1 MKLKESKNLVWSS
14 TAQQDYYGRMSKEEL
29 ISEIESDFG
38 NFDEFLV
45 WGGFDSIEDV
55 TEDDIR
61 EYYLPSDIDLDYED
75 FIENIMPM
83 VEKQCNDYNET
94 LVLFGSAA
102 NWQGS
107 REACAIIRAEDFK
120 DYIYPDYDAHTKIYS
135 DNGALFYTQSSH
147 DTPMGGT
154 ALYLYSFK
162 SDDDYEK
169 ASHLC
174 DTEDW
179 EGDFADDAE
188 YKEVGEAIKQG
199 FLTPVRNTFNES
211 LEEGWYQFEYK
222 SGANPYIAKTEKER
236 DKILKKYGKKV
247 TKIKDGFYEID
258 DKEEK
263 MDSFNFDESLEK
275 NLKEALS
282 RYTFTDGMELTA
294 SSEEEVIQKYEDIEK
309 NRNKGKTRPFETLN
323 SIAEDLYEKEDD
335 FSFHYF
341 SDDELALLWGYCC
354 VADASYDDEVYEAI
368 SDFPNKR
375 EIFAKAKEYAQKNV
389 DFKLGEAYSQSDL
402 MNAVQ
407 DAYGYS
413 KKEAKKYIAN
423 ADEKTKDELVK
434 GYKDNAKRSFL
445 TDSLKEGNENVEIL
459 HSVAEPFVD
468 ALDELEDRGEEV
480 EITWNFGFD
489 RDGNVTAGVDLR
501 PTPRITKAKKTD
513 ELFKTV
519 LPQFEKL
526 MKQYGFV
533 LDDNIKHENP
543 NKNIFGGYHYQ
554 IKKIDLDEC
563 NIAEAYDLNEA
574 RYSDAY
580 DEETRQNGWWYFTTH
595 GVGPGTLPK
604 DVHIIETRE
613 GQNEKGTWGD
623 FIKLD
628 GILNTD
634 ELKYFDLKELAPSD
648 EEEDGWDRWE
658 TESSRD
664 DWDSDEDFSG
674 FFSDYDFNEAFI
686 NPKGS
691 LSDYAEYL
699 GKRSSSFGF
708 SDDETA
714 KKELKKRFPNITK
727 SDLDK
732 VIKRW
737 HTGKL
742 EEATSNKKNKK
753 LTEADGGNI
762 TIETSTSI
770 LDMFYPTLYETTNDF
785 FIAPS
790 EMGELDNILIDVSM
804 EFATEAIREVFP
816 SATLKFEQIV
826 HPKYYNYGGENI
838 LFDVTLPRAEYE
850 AVKERAINDPNF
862 AQFLKK
868 NSPRDGYMPYG
879 AYTVEKFKTQDDM
892 YSIGQLVKFYANNDE
907 IASDFDDAFF
917 TELQNR
923 FETYEEFWEDLMGW
937 LKGHEQAYQ
946 DFLTHFNADENDII
960 DVDSIIDWIYDHDT
974 LAKDFENHFGVSLNE
989 SLNEDKTPYGD
1000 TTIEDYVNANFSGS
1014 DADKQKFVA
1023 EMKKKANGKDYFN
1036 GLDMSVKDWEKEGQ
1050 KFGLSMKRFPVTEGY
1065 KVDYLSADLAE
1076 KTNKSS
1082 IKNAYDRNELS
1093 IVSKDGVYWFEG
1105 CPERIRNTV
1114 FSEMKKFYPELKYLY
1129 DKSPVKKNLKEDS
1142 KLKEGKA
1149 SPPPK
1154 KESSRVRELIDIIEA
1169 PNGLAKKNG
1178 YRLYPDKLDIIN
1190 GGQFKITTAQYK
1202 RLKELGYGEDKSPK
1216 GSAEAPK
1223 GFNGRWNT
1231 TIESGAKLRKAI
1243 NKGDYQGILNGI
1255 KDCYKEMFDKGVI
1268 SGREFENWTTDIDA
1282 IDLDDIDDVE
1292 DSIDY
1297 ELGNLYD
1304 ACDNLNCWVAIDENL
1319 NEDTVKTSDGK
1330 WTNKGKEGTHG
1341 KFKTKKEADAQRK
1354 AMFANGFKG

>member
-1 MKLKESKNLVWSS
+1 MKLKESGNLVWSS
-14 TAQQDYYGRMSKEEL
+14 TAQQDYYFGMSDDELRKEVRSIKSDE
-29 ISEIESDFG
+29 EFEDDFG
-38 NFDEFLV
+38 YSIDEA
-45 WGGFDSIEDV
+45 D
-55 TEDDIR
+55 EDD
-61 EYYLPSDIDLDYED
+61 LLSVLMPDDVDLDYEN
-75 FIENIMPM
+75 FEQNIVPM
-83 VEKQCNDYNET
+83 VEKQCKDYNET

-107 REACAIIRAEDFK
+107 REACAIISADEFE
-120 DYIYPDYDAHTKIYS
+120 DYIYPNYAANTKIYS

-154 ALYLYSFK
+154 AMYLYSFK

-179 EGDFADDAE
+179 EGDFVDDAE

-263 MDSFNFDESLEK
+263 MDSFNFDESFEK

-354 VADASYDDEVYEAI
+354 VADVSYDDEVYEAI

-423 ADEKTKDELVK
+423 ADEKTKAELVK

-445 TDSLKEGNENVEIL
+445 TDSLNEGKGNIELL

-468 ALDELEDRGEEV
+468 ALDVLEDRGEEV

-489 RDGNVTAGVDLR
+489 RDGNVTAGIDLR

-513 ELFKTV
+513 ELFKVV

-543 NKNIFGGYHYQ
+543 SKNIFGGYHYQ

-563 NIAEAYDLNEA
+563 NIAEAFDLDEA

-580 DEETRQNGWWYFTTH
+580 DKETRQNGWWYFTTH

-634 ELKYFDLKELAPSD
+634 ELKYFDLKELAPTD
-648 EEEDGWDRWE
+648 EEEEDGWDRWE

-674 FFSDYDFNEAFI
+674 FFSDYEFNENLNEAKEDYSVSDLQRAVEYSLKKYGFDYEHGYSLDFIPKESAGFPYLEVEFSDGLDWRDYKIISKRFSSGSDHWFKDLPIYVCPGKEHIDGGLLSVIFSPKYKEFDDDFNEAFT

-691 LSDYAEYL
+691 LSDYVEYL

-742 EEATSNKKNKK
+742 EEATSNKKFTIKYGK
-753 LTEADGGNI
+753 GRPGG
-762 TIETSTSI
+762 
-770 LDMFYPTLYETTNDF
+770 D
-785 FIAPS
+785 S
-790 EMGELDNILIDVSM
+790 EVVE
-804 EFATEAIREVFP
+804 FP
-816 SATLKFEQIV
+816 SAKEAEKYAADHAKGWGFEV
-826 HPKYYNYGGENI
+826 TP
-838 LFDVTLPRAEYE
+838 FD
-850 AVKERAINDPNF
+850 
-862 AQFLKK
+862 
-868 NSPRDGYMPYG
+868 
-879 AYTVEKFKTQDDM
+879 
-892 YSIGQLVKFYANNDE
+892 
-907 IASDFDDAFF
+907 
-917 TELQNR
+917 
-923 FETYEEFWEDLMGW
+923 
-937 LKGHEQAYQ
+937 
-946 DFLTHFNADENDII
+946 
-960 DVDSIIDWIYDHDT
+960 
-974 LAKDFENHFGVSLNE
+974 E

-1000 TTIEDYVNANFSGS
+1000 TTIEDYVEANFWG
-1014 DADKQKFVA
+1014 DREDKGLFIQY
-1023 EMKKKANGKDYFN
+1023 MKKKAVGGDYFN
-1036 GLDMSVKDWEKEGQ
+1036 GLNMSNKDWEKEGQ
-1050 KFGLSMKRFPVTEGY
+1050 KFGLSMKRFPVTE
-1065 KVDYLSADLAE
+1065 DA
-1076 KTNKSS
+1076 NKLVYED
-1082 IKNAYDRNELS
+1082 AGF
-1093 IVSKDGVYWFEG
+1093 KDGIIDFLRGLRLGDEYDSEQVGDWEVSAWTTR
-1105 CPERIRNTV
+1105 PRHN
-1114 FSEMKKFYPELKYLY
+1114 FSSGFYIVQL
-1129 DKSPVKKNLKEDS
+1129 DN
-1142 KLKEGKA
+1142 
-1149 SPPPK
+1149 
-1154 KESSRVRELIDIIEA
+1154 
-1169 PNGLAKKNG
+1169 
-1178 YRLYPDKLDIIN
+1178 DKLNKHYHIGDCQSQ
-1190 GGQFKITTAQYK
+1190 G
-1202 RLKELGYGEDKSPK
+1202 ELEDKIEGLIKRKLS
-1216 GSAEAPK
+1216 SDLK
-1223 GFNGRWNT
+1223 GF
-1231 TIESGAKLRKAI
+1231 
-1243 NKGDYQGILNGI
+1243 
-1255 KDCYKEMFDKGVI
+1255 
-1268 SGREFENWTTDIDA
+1268 
-1282 IDLDDIDDVE
+1282 
-1292 DSIDY
+1292 
-1297 ELGNLYD
+1297 
-1304 ACDNLNCWVAIDENL
+1304 DENL

-1341 KFKTKKEADAQRK
+1341 KFKTKKEADQQRK
-1354 AMFANGFKG
+1354 AMFARGFKG